1 VEILFVNTSTKTSS
15 NQAPF
20 DKLSKNG
27 DGGYSEISSDL
38 YAATVIFHFLSTIP
52 STPATI
58 TSNLNG
64 SSP

>member
-1 VEILFVNTSTKTSS
+1 VDIVET
-15 NQAPF
+15 
-20 DKLSKNG
+20 
-27 DGGYSEISSDL
+27 SSDL

-64 SSP
+64 S